1 VHESEVVDRVVR
13 MRDGRII
20 DSGAI

>member
-1 VHESEVVDRVVR
+1 VHESEVIDRVVR

-20 DSGAI
+20 DAGVI